1 MADKSLNIKIRTP
14 GSKKAKK
21 DLGGIDGSLKSMGKS
36 ALKAGAAFYSV
47 RGLITGL
54 QKSIQ
59 LAGQFAAVE
68 SGFKSLAK
76 QSGFSTQAL
85 SKLQRA
91 TDGTVSSMELM
102 RQANNAMLL
111 GIADSEDQMAQMFDI
126 AQRLGSALGQDTT
139 FAVESLVT
147 GLGRQSKLML
157 DNLGI
162 MVDANKANKDYAE
175 TLGISANQLT
185 DQQRKQAFVN
195 AAMASANTLVG
206 KLGTESLT
214 VTDHIAQMKAGVEE
228 LAITFGTEFGPAIV
242 SATGNITKFIKK
254 SNNLWKQFKL
264 SLLGKENVK
273 LLNELTAE
281 ARKVVDSG
289 DLVTIEDNIKILSD
303 LLKEVPNAGVVLIPA
318 INELKDAAMELRKAS
333 VNTSRMIETMQ
344 LTADEARR
352 FAEFTASAATSL
364 ATSAIMGDNVA
375 EAFKRMLMQ
384 QILITAQMKI
394 QKSIQEAM
402 AAMQFATSGPMAFIG
417 KGLKFLFG
425 ASPTQAAPSPNVI
438 INQNFSGMGVIDQNF
453 AANSIIPAINKAIT
467 TGQARI
473 TR

>member
-1 MADKSLNIKIRTP
+1 MADKSLNIKVRTP
-14 GSKKAKK
+14 GAKKAKK
-21 DLGGIDGSLKSMGKS
+21 DLGGIDNNLKSLGKS
-36 ALKAGAAFYSV
+36 ALKAGAGFFAV

-54 QKSIQ
+54 QKSIV
-59 LAGQFAAVE
+59 LAGQFEKVE
-68 SGFKSLAK
+68 KGFKNLARE
-76 QSGFSTQAL
+76 SGFSTQAL
-85 SKLQRA
+85 SKLQKA

-126 AQRLGSALGQDTT
+126 AQRLGSALGQDAT

-162 MVDANKANKDYAE
+162 MVDVKKANEDYAE
-175 TLGISANQLT
+175 TLGISANRLT

-195 AAMASANTLVG
+195 AAMDSANNLVG
-206 KLGTESLT
+206 QLGSETLSAS
-214 VTDHIAQMKAGVEE
+214 DHIQAMKAALEE
-228 LAITFGTEFGPAIV
+228 LAITFGTEFGDSVIN
-242 SATGNITKFIKK
+242 ATTKITNFIKE
-254 SNNLWKQFKL
+254 SSGMFKQLKL

-273 LLNELTAE
+273 MLTDIA
-281 ARKVVDSG
+281 ARARETAQSG
-289 DLVTIEDNIKILSD
+289 DLLIIQNNIQVLSD
-303 LLKEVPNAGVVLIPA
+303 LLKDIPDAGVLLIPV
-318 INELKDAAMELRKAS
+318 INELKDSAQKLKEAS
-333 VNTSRMIETMQ
+333 VNTSQMIETMQ
-344 LTADEARR
+344 LTGDEARR

-394 QKSIQEAM
+394 QKGIQEAIG
-402 AAMQFATSGPMAFIG
+402 AMQFATSGPAG
-417 KGLKFLFG
+417 WVGSGLKFLFG
-425 ASPTQAAPSPNVI
+425 ASPTQAAPSPNVT
-438 INQNFSGMGVIDQNF
+438 INQNFGGMGVIDSNF
-453 AANSIIPAINKAIT
+453 AANSIIPAINKAVS

-473 TR
+473 TK

>member
-1 MADKSLNIKIRTP
+1 MANKPLNIPIRVK
-14 GSKKAKK
+14 GGKKAKQQ
-21 DLGGIDGSLKSMGKS
+21 LSGIDNSIKSMGKS
-36 ALKAGAAFYSV
+36 ALKAGAGFFAV

-54 QKSIQ
+54 QKSIV
-59 LAGQFAAVE
+59 LAGQFEKVE
-68 SGFKSLAK
+68 KGFQNLAR

-162 MVDANKANKDYAE
+162 MVDVNKANEDYAE
-175 TLGISANQLT
+175 TLGISANRLT

-195 AAMASANTLVG
+195 AAMASANNLVG
-206 KLGTESLT
+206 QLGSETLSAS
-214 VTDHIAQMKAGVEE
+214 DHIQAMKAALEE
-228 LAITFGTEFGPAIV
+228 LSITFGTEFGDSV
-242 SATGNITKFIKK
+242 VKATNFVTK
-254 SNNLWKQFKL
+254 LVKQAGDLLREFKL
-264 SLLGKENVK
+264 GGPEAVEVLVGMAAS
-273 LLNELTAE
+273 AE
-281 ARKVVDSG
+281 KAAESGNLALIESQIKVIKQT
-289 DLVTIEDNIKILSD
+289 LIE
-303 LLKEVPNAGVVLIPA
+303 IPA
-318 INELKDAAMELRKAS
+318 ADTIFNPVLDKLQQSAKALKNAS
-333 VNTSRMIETMQ
+333 VHTTEMIETMQ
-344 LTADEARR
+344 LTVDESRR
-352 FAEFTASAATSL
+352 FAEFTAQAATSL

-402 AAMQFATSGPMAFIG
+402 AAMQFATSGPMGWIG
-417 KGLKFLFG
+417 AGLKFLFG
-425 ASPTQAAPSPNVI
+425 ASPTQATPSPNVT
-438 INQNFSGMGVIDQNF
+438 INQNFGGMGVIDQNF
-453 AANSIIPAINKAIT
+453 AANSIIPAINKAVS

-473 TR
+473 TK